1 MSGNRISDMTS
12 LGSLP
17 ASGARVPVVKNG
29 IQTNYSYDIAAKM
42 ASLDANDAALAAADV
57 AFTAADAALAAADAA
72 RPTSAALAATSGAGL
87 MGLAD
92 GSLLS
97 STALKARRL
106 FYGTKSRDTSL
117 RSARLTADAIH
128 TIIQGYAKTAGGGA
142 AITGGYGK
150 QLFIVKHR
158 RNGPDCRHPT
168 AAELVNALPV
178 GEGSYAWCL
187 AQAAVAGGM
196 IVFDPRGHF
205 DLKIRDNVQHR
216 IDIGMND
223 ITVIAPGR
231 NVTFWHK
238 SLTGSTVIKG
248 HNLIFAY
255 IEFAIMPGPR
265 SGDYD
270 GSGNKVEVGLVS
282 VFPQNIDKLAFVGC
296 SCIGASDGALD
307 IASTGFT
314 TASSA
319 AYVTIQDHLF
329 RDVDEVSLLGSIS
342 DTTTVTDTRKLFV
355 TVSNPTYDGCGQ
367 RLPKALGLAMVDV
380 VNPHHQMLPWRRDEP
395 SPGFGIRLMPRRL
408 GPERRMGVRS
418 GRTVHCG

>member
-150 QLFIVKHR
+150 QLFIV
-158 RNGPDCRHPT
+158 NIDGMDPT
-168 AAELVNALPV
+168 VGSYSAELVNAAGRRRVLCVVPRPSRSCRRNDRLRSS
-178 GEGSYAWCL
+178 GPFRPQNPRQRSAPHRHRNERYHGDRSGSERHLL
-187 AQAAVAGGM
+187 AQVL
-196 IVFDPRGHF
+196 DRLDGH
-205 DLKIRDNVQHR
+205 Q
-216 IDIGMND
+216 G
-223 ITVIAPGR
+223 PQ
-231 NVTFWHK
+231 
-238 SLTGSTVIKG
+238 
-248 HNLIFAY
+248 LIFAY
-255 IEFAIMPGPR
+255 IEFAIMPGLGREIMTAAETRSKSGWSRSFRRTSTSWRLSAVPASELQTERWTLLQPASPR
-265 SGDYD
+265 RALRHTSPFRIICSAMLTRFRFSDRSPTPRRYRH
-270 GSGNKVEVGLVS
+270 
-282 VFPQNIDKLAFVGC
+282 PQAVRQCPTRPTMAAANAF
-296 SCIGASDGALD
+296 
-307 IASTGFT
+307 
-314 TASSA
+314 
-319 AYVTIQDHLF
+319 
-329 RDVDEVSLLGSIS
+329 
-342 DTTTVTDTRKLFV
+342 
-355 TVSNPTYDGCGQ
+355 
-367 RLPKALGLAMVDV
+367 PKALGLAMVDV

-395 SPGFGIRLMPRRL
+395 SRLRNTAHATASRSRTADGRSFGAGCSLRLMA
-408 GPERRMGVRS
+408 
-418 GRTVHCG
+418 